1 MDASAPRRPA
11 RRVIAAVLLA
21 GVIGA
26 GLAVHALLPD
36 TAMTDIAGDSLYAGA
51 AYLALVIVAPRLAPL
66 VVGALAAAWCIAIEL
81 FQLTGIP
88 MQLGAIFPPAMLVF
102 GTVFDGRDLLVY
114 VVTLV
119 VLVGADAVV
128 AVLRGTAT
136 TDPRRPEESATPT

>member
-11 RRVIAAVLLA
+11 RRVIALVLLA
-21 GVIGA
+21 GVIVA

-36 TAMTDIAGDSLYAGA
+36 TAVTDIAGDSLYAGA
-51 AYLALVIVAPRLAPL
+51 AYLAVVIVAPRLAPL
-66 VVGALAAAWCIAIEL
+66 TVGAFAAAWCILIEL

-88 MQLGAIFPPAMLVF
+88 MQLGAIFPPTMLVF

-114 VVTLV
+114 VVTIV

-128 AVLRGTAT
+128 AVMRGRSAPE
-136 TDPRRPEESATPT
+136 PRRAEESPTPT